1 MSKLTSREVVEANR
15 EKLLAWAQEGKSYF
29 WMAKQVGLND
39 RNAPAVSKWFIRQ
52 GIRRK
57 VAK

>member
-1 MSKLTSREVVEANR
+1 MTKSSSREAVEANR

-29 WMAKQVGLND
+29 WMAQAVGLND
-39 RNAPAVSKWFIRQ
+39 RNAPAVSKWFLAH

-57 VAK
+57 AVA